1 MNPIVDAALFVLGVW
16 LSMRVIAA
24 LHRVADLWYTIATA
38 YVRVA
43 GALIGWGGLTVV
55 IALLL
60 SDRHRAVFLVGL
72 ASFVAFY
79 LSVYAV
85 LSLLVRKPAA

>member
-1 MNPIVDAALFVLGVW
+1 VNPLLDAALFVLGVC

-38 YVRVA
+38 WVRVA
-43 GALIGWGGLTVV
+43 GALIGWGGLTVA

-60 SDRHRAVFLVGL
+60 PERHRAAFLAGL
-72 ASFVAFY
+72 ASFAAFY
-79 LSVYAV
+79 VSVFA
-85 LSLLVRKPAA
+85 LLRIAVRKPSS

>member
-1 MNPIVDAALFVLGVW
+1 MNPLVDAALFVLGLW
-16 LSMRVIAA
+16 LSMRVITA
-24 LHRVADLWYTIATA
+24 LHRVVDLWYTIATA

-43 GALIGWGGLTVV
+43 GALVGWGGLTVV

-60 SDRHRAVFLVGL
+60 SGRQRAAFLVGL

-79 LSVYAV
+79 LSVCA
-85 LSLLVRKPAA
+85 LLALLVRKPAA